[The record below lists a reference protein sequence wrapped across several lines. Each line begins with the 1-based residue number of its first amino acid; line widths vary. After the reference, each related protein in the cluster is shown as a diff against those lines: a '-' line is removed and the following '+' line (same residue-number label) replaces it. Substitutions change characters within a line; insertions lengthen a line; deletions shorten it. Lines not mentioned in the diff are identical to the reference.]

1 MHCFDFGAFRFDLP
15 FVVIENNSDTAARAM
30 HRTETCLENIVAD
43 AADTS
48 TVDADNDAG
57 SAVLAIAPS
66 FAMPAPI
73 LYTDPSF
80 CFVSSPSQTEVL
92 FKMDNQNLD
101 IKVSSLSQME
111 IWTNE

>member
-1 MHCFDFGAFRFDLP
+1 M
-15 FVVIENNSDTAARAM
+15 FVAAAAV
-30 HRTETCLENIVAD
+30 NDDNAAAD
-43 AADTS
+43 ADM
-48 TVDADNDAG
+48 NDAAMNDAAAVDVAFSAAADVAEADG
-57 SAVLAIAPS
+57 AVLAIAPS
-66 FAMPAPI
+66 FGMPAPI

-111 IWTNE
+111 I